1 MNTNDL
7 IKTAQYLDKLGSF
20 KIADKV
26 ENKLVK
32 LAQAG
37 KLIVDS
43 KIRREYD
50 IIKSLLADLKKGKE
64 STFMPNGYHT
74 SVIYPSSETPYI
86 SGHHQVKRELDAL
99 NKRLKFITST
109 EFIKGFNLLRA
120 EHLEN
125 TIAPNA
131 PSENKRQDAL
141 RKAKELRD
149 NANSGAT
156 SPFLPSVPSSGSGK
170 SSGSSGKS
178 SGSSKPS
185 GSAKLQAKTPGKA
198 TVKIKP
204 TSDITGVTS
213 SGGLTSANGGPPAG
227 PSGNTLSNPPANPQ
241 EGKSSLISLLDE
253 LDDIT
258 ADENVWKANVNKVIP
273 KLRKAN
279 SLFTSIYE
287 SLTPQE
293 ARLLGNRIDMIT
305 LANTTFTG
313 RFSGMR

>member
-26 ENKLVK
+26 ENKLVR

-50 IIKSLLADLKKGKE
+50 HIKKLLADVKAGKAD
-64 STFMPNGYHT
+64 PYGYHT
-74 SVIYPSSETPYI
+74 SNFYPSSETPYI
-86 SGHHQVKRELDAL
+86 TGHYNVKPTVEEL

-120 EHLEN
+120 NHLVDN
-125 TIAPNA
+125 IAPNA
-131 PSENKRQDAL
+131 RSENKRQDAL
-141 RKAKELRD
+141 NKAKELRE

-156 SPFLPSVPSSGSGK
+156 SPFLPSVPSKGSGK
-170 SSGSSGKS
+170 SSGSSGKP

-185 GSAKLQAKTPGKA
+185 GSAKLQAKKPGKA
-198 TVKIKP
+198 TVTIIP
-204 TSDITGVTS
+204 TSNITGATS
-213 SGGLTSANGGPPAG
+213 SSGPASATVVPPAA
-227 PSGNTLSNPPANPQ
+227 SSSTTLSTPPASPQ
-241 EGKSSLISLLDE
+241 EGKNSLMSLLDE
-253 LDDIT
+253 LDAIT